1 VRTVPAGQPLMR
13 LGGEGREMFLVIDG
27 MLEARLETET
37 GWELLR
43 RMGRGELV
51 GEVGFYTR
59 KHSAEVV
66 VVERARLLRLTE
78 KTFERLNQRS
88 PGIAAILYRNLS
100 RIMASRLADT
110 TERLQ

>member
-1 VRTVPAGQPLMR
+1 MV
-13 LGGEGREMFLVIDG
+13 
-27 MLEARLETET
+27 RLETET

-78 KTFERLNQRS
+78 KTFDRLNRRS
-88 PGIAAILYRNLS
+88 PGIAAIPSSAPVRRFTATRSLS
-100 RIMASRLADT
+100 FADSPPVFADT
-110 TERLQ
+110 IAHSSSYAVAA

>member
-1 VRTVPAGQPLMR
+1 
-13 LGGEGREMFLVIDG
+13 
-27 MLEARLETET
+27 
-37 GWELLR
+37 
-43 RMGRGELV
+43 MGRGELV

-78 KTFERLNQRS
+78 KTFDRLNRRS

-100 RIMASRLADT
+100 RIMAARLADT